1 MMTTICV
8 CIPILS
14 GVKVLSMVISK
25 IKGLHLFPRVLF
37 GFTISAAA
45 AAAASVERR
54 YVIGCC
60 CRGGGSGSS
69 Q

>member
-14 GVKVLSMVISK
+14 GVKVLSMVISI

-37 GFTISAAA
+37 GFTIS